1 MAEGRPM
8 LYPSIRM
15 NGLNVPELALDRG
28 TAILEHLSVLSD
40 PVRCRVLA
48 ILEQD
53 ELTVTE
59 LCGILQL
66 PQSTMSRHLKI
77 LAEDGWVDGRRDG
90 TSRRYMAATLAEGS
104 PAAEVW
110 RITRTEVAD
119 SPAAIEDR
127 ARLQRVLTDRR
138 RRSQEY
144 FSSAAAEWTETRA
157 SLFGHDFDRFALL
170 ALLDRTWVVGDL
182 GTGTGEMS
190 LHLAPFVERVIA
202 VDESEAM
209 IQTARA
215 RLRNESNVEV
225 RAGRIEALPIADNE
239 LDAAM
244 LVLVLHYVPDPA
256 TAISEAARALVA
268 GGQILIVD
276 MLPHDRVEYQRS
288 MGHLWLG
295 FNPDQ
300 IGEWLAAAGFDR
312 PIVSPLPTDTQARGP
327 ALFATSARKLT

>member
-1 MAEGRPM
+1 MPK
-8 LYPSIRM
+8 P
-15 NGLNVPELALDRG
+15 ALDRG
-28 TAILEHLSVLSD
+28 AAMLEHLSVLSD

-53 ELTVTE
+53 ELTVSE

-77 LAEDGWVDGRRDG
+77 LVEDGWVDGRRDG
-90 TSRRYMAATLAEGS
+90 TSRRYAAAPLAKAS

-110 RITRTEVAD
+110 RVTRTEVAA
-119 SPAAIEDR
+119 SSAAARDR
-127 ARLQRVLTDRR
+127 ERLQRVLADRR
-138 RRSQEY
+138 RRSQDY

-157 SLFGHDFDRFALL
+157 SLFGHDFDRVALL

-182 GTGTGEMS
+182 GTGSGQMS
-190 LHLAPFVERVIA
+190 MLLAPFVDRIIA

-209 IQTARA
+209 LQTAGA
-215 RLRNESNVEV
+215 RLAAEGNVEV
-225 RAGRIEALPIADNE
+225 RAGRLEALPITDGE

-244 LVLVLHYVPDPA
+244 LVLVLHYLPDPGA
-256 TAISEAARALVA
+256 AILEASRALAV

-276 MLPHDRVEYQRS
+276 MLPHDRAEYQRS

-295 FNPDQ
+295 FDPDE
-300 IGEWLAAAGFDR
+300 IGRWLIAAGFDR
-312 PIVSPLPTDTQARGP
+312 PIVSSLPTDTQARGP
-327 ALFATSARKLT
+327 ALFAASARKLTSLPNDNSHNNNKENQP

>member
-1 MAEGRPM
+1 
-8 LYPSIRM
+8 M
-15 NGLNVPELALDRG
+15 NGLTLSEQAAAPFDRG
-28 TAILEHLSVLSD
+28 AAILEHLSVLSD
-40 PVRCRVLA
+40 SVRCRVLA

-53 ELTVTE
+53 ELTVSE

-77 LAEDGWVDGRRDG
+77 LAEDGWVNGRRDG
-90 TSRRYMAATLAEGS
+90 TSRRYVAATRAEAS

-110 RITRTEVAD
+110 RVTRAELAG
-119 SPAAIEDR
+119 SPAAAGDR
-127 ARLQRVLTDRR
+127 ERLKRVLADRS

-144 FSSAAAEWTETRA
+144 FSTAAAEWSETRS

-170 ALLDRTWVVGDL
+170 ALLDRKWVVGDL
-182 GTGTGEMS
+182 GTGSGQMS

-209 IQTARA
+209 LQTARA
-215 RLRNESNVEV
+215 RLAGESNVEV
-225 RAGRIEALPIADNE
+225 RSGRLEALPIADGE

-244 LVLVLHYVPDPA
+244 LVLVLHYLPDPA
-256 TAISEAARALVA
+256 AAIAEAARALTA

-276 MLPHDRVEYQRS
+276 MLPHDRIEYQRS

-295 FNPDQ
+295 FDPDE
-300 IGEWLAAAGFDR
+300 IGEWFAAVGFDR

-327 ALFATSARKLT
+327 ALFAASARKLT